1 VRVIIVA
8 TSCVPHRGSN
18 RRHQRPALKP
28 DVKLELVALAE
39 PDRKARR
46 PQQRMRIGDML
57 VAAAVITPAQLQAAL
72 DEQRRS
78 GRKLGQVLI
87 EDGISDEP
95 AIARALAQQL
105 KVPYVDLTLDQ
116 VDAKIARLLPEAQ
129 ARRLRVLPIDQ
140 VDGVLR
146 VGMADPTDLKAHDD
160 AQALLGREIDLVA
173 VTDKRLNAVLDRLY
187 AKSEEISGFAKDLE
201 RELGTSD
208 AASDSTLL
216 AGAAVEDAPVAK
228 LLQSLIEDALR
239 ARASDIHVEPQERK
253 LTVRFRVDGAL
264 VVHLEAETRIAPA
277 VLQRLKLVAGLDIAE
292 RRLPQD
298 GRFVVKVRGQAV
310 DLRISTMPTQ
320 FGEAAVLR
328 LLPQSSSLL
337 GLERL
342 GMPARIL
349 DKVRGFIAEPH
360 GMLVVT
366 GPTGSGKTSTLYAIL
381 AELNKPDTKIVTVE
395 DPVEYRL
402 AGINQVQVHEKI
414 GLSFATVLRS
424 TLRQDPDVV
433 LVGEMR
439 DRDTV
444 ETGLRAA
451 MTGHMVLSTLHT
463 RNASSTP
470 VRLIDMG
477 APLFLVATSL
487 RMVLAQRLVRT
498 ICAGCTGPHD
508 ASPQELAFLRA
519 VMGTESDAVM
529 AVVASAAPLRLGRG
543 CVHCA
548 GSGFLGRRGV
558 YELLDMTND
567 VVHAL
572 HGGDSNRF
580 LVAARREIGTLSL
593 ARHACELALAGM
605 TTVGEAMRT
614 VGRTLEG

>member
-1 VRVIIVA
+1 MAAEQPI
-8 TSCVPHRGSN
+8 
-18 RRHQRPALKP
+18 RRHAVKQDR
-28 DVKLELVALAE
+28 KLELVA
-39 PDRKARR
+39 DVGTSRKAR
-46 PQQRMRIGDML
+46 PLQRLRLGDML

-78 GRKLGQVLI
+78 GRKLGRLLI

-105 KVPYVDLTLDQ
+105 QVPYIELTLDQ
-116 VDAKIARLLPEAQ
+116 VQADIARLLPEAQ
-129 ARRLRVLPIDQ
+129 ARRMRVLPIDE
-140 VDGVLR
+140 VDGMVR
-146 VGMADPTDLKAHDD
+146 IGMADPTDLKAYDD
-160 AQALLGREIDLVA
+160 VQALLGREIDLVV
-173 VTDKRLNAVLDRLY
+173 VTDKRLNAVLDRLH
-187 AKSEEISGFAKDLE
+187 AKSEEISGFAK
-201 RELGTSD
+201 ELGLEIGNSDVAAD
-208 AASDSTLL
+208 AALL

-264 VVHLEAETRIAPA
+264 LVHMEAESRIAPA
-277 VLQRLKLVAGLDIAE
+277 VLQRLKLVSGLDIAE

-320 FGEAAVLR
+320 YGETAVLR
-328 LLPQSSSLL
+328 LLPQSSSILRL
-337 GLERL
+337 DQL
-342 GMPARIL
+342 GMPSRIL
-349 DKVRGFIAEPH
+349 EKVQGFIAEPH

-381 AELNKPDTKIVTVE
+381 SELNTPDTKIVTVE

-402 AGINQVQVHEKI
+402 AGVNQVQVHEKI

-439 DRDTV
+439 DKDTV

-451 MTGHMVLSTLHT
+451 MTGHLVLSTLHT

-498 ICAGCTGPHD
+498 ICPNCTEPQL

-519 VMGTESDAVM
+519 VMGEPIAE
-529 AVVASAAPLRLGRG
+529 VVTRAAPLRRGRG
-543 CVHCA
+543 CAHCA
-548 GSGFLGRRGV
+548 SSGFLGRRGV
-558 YELLDMTND
+558 YEVLDMTND

-572 HGGDSNRF
+572 HSGDSNQF
-580 LVAARREIGTLSL
+580 LEAARREIGTLSL
-593 ARHACELALAGM
+593 ARHACELALAGV

>member
-1 VRVIIVA
+1 
-8 TSCVPHRGSN
+8 
-18 RRHQRPALKP
+18 
-28 DVKLELVALAE
+28 VKNDAQFELVALE
-39 PDRKARR
+39 KASTAASAR
-46 PQQRMRIGDML
+46 PQQRLRLGDML
-57 VAAAVITPAQLQAAL
+57 VAAGVITTAQLQAAL

-78 GRKLGQVLI
+78 GRKLGRVLI

-105 KVPYVDLTLDQ
+105 QVPYIELTLDQ
-116 VDAKIARLLPEAQ
+116 VQPRIARLLPEPQ
-129 ARRLRVLPIDQ
+129 ARRLRVLPIDE
-140 VDGVLR
+140 VSGIVR
-146 VGMADPTDLKAHDD
+146 VGMADPTDLKAYDD
-160 AQALLGREIDLVA
+160 AQRLLGREIDLV
-173 VTDKRLNAVLDRLY
+173 VITEKRLNAALDRLH
-187 AKSEEISGFAKDLE
+187 AKSEEISGFAKELE
-201 RELGTSD
+201 LELEAGDIGADAMLLSAGT
-208 AASDSTLL
+208 
-216 AGAAVEDAPVAK
+216 VEDAPVAK

-239 ARASDIHVEPQERK
+239 ARASDIHVEPQEKK
-253 LTVRFRVDGAL
+253 LTIRFRIDGAL
-264 VVHLEAETRIAPA
+264 VVHMEAESRIAPA
-277 VLQRLKLVAGLDIAE
+277 VLQRLKLVSGLDIAE

-298 GRFVVKVRGQAV
+298 GRFVAKARGQGV

-320 FGEAAVLR
+320 YGESAVMR
-328 LLPQSSSLL
+328 LLPQTNNLL
-337 GLERL
+337 GLDKL
-342 GMPARIL
+342 GMPARIH
-349 DKVRGFIAEPH
+349 DKLRGFIAEPH

-366 GPTGSGKTSTLYAIL
+366 GPTGSGKTSTLYAVL
-381 AELNKPDTKIVTVE
+381 AELNQPDTKIITVE

-402 AGINQVQVHEKI
+402 PGINQVQVHEKI
-414 GLSFATVLRS
+414 GLSFAAVLRS

-498 ICAGCTGPHD
+498 ICPQCAQPQA
-508 ASPQELAFLRA
+508 ASPQEMAFLRS
-519 VMGTESDAVM
+519 VMGDDVA
-529 AVVASAAPLRLGRG
+529 AVVASAAPLRHGRG
-543 CVHCA
+543 CAHCA
-548 GSGFLGRRGV
+548 NSGLLGRRGV
-558 YELLDMTND
+558 YELLDMTEP

-572 HGGDSNRF
+572 HGGDSNQF
-580 LVAARREIGTLSL
+580 LAAARKEIGTLSL
-593 ARHACELALAGM
+593 ARHACELALAGV

>member
-1 VRVIIVA
+1 
-8 TSCVPHRGSN
+8 
-18 RRHQRPALKP
+18 LKP

-39 PDRKARR
+39 PSRKAR

-105 KVPYVDLTLDQ
+105 KVPYIDLTLDQ

-140 VDGVLR
+140 VDGVVR

-187 AKSEEISGFAKDLE
+187 AKSDEISGFAKDLE

-208 AASDSTLL
+208 VASDSTLL

-402 AGINQVQVHEKI
+402 AGVNQVQVHEKI

-498 ICAGCTGPHD
+498 ICTGCTGPHD

-519 VMGTESDAVM
+519 VMGTDSDAVM
-529 AVVASAAPLRLGRG
+529 ALVASAAPLRLGRG

-572 HGGDSNRF
+572 HSGDSNLF
-580 LVAARREIGTLSL
+580 LEAARREIGTLSL
-593 ARHACELALAGM
+593 ARHACELALAGA

>member
-1 VRVIIVA
+1 
-8 TSCVPHRGSN
+8 
-18 RRHQRPALKP
+18 
-28 DVKLELVALAE
+28 
-39 PDRKARR
+39 
-46 PQQRMRIGDML
+46 
-57 VAAAVITPAQLQAAL
+57 
-72 DEQRRS
+72 
-78 GRKLGQVLI
+78 
-87 EDGISDEP
+87 
-95 AIARALAQQL
+95 
-105 KVPYVDLTLDQ
+105 
-116 VDAKIARLLPEAQ
+116 
-129 ARRLRVLPIDQ
+129 
-140 VDGVLR
+140 
-146 VGMADPTDLKAHDD
+146 
-160 AQALLGREIDLVA
+160 
-173 VTDKRLNAVLDRLY
+173 
-187 AKSEEISGFAKDLE
+187 
-201 RELGTSD
+201 
-208 AASDSTLL
+208 
-216 AGAAVEDAPVAK
+216 
-228 LLQSLIEDALR
+228 
-239 ARASDIHVEPQERK
+239 
-253 LTVRFRVDGAL
+253 
-264 VVHLEAETRIAPA
+264 
-277 VLQRLKLVAGLDIAE
+277 
-292 RRLPQD
+292 
-298 GRFVVKVRGQAV
+298 
-310 DLRISTMPTQ
+310 
-320 FGEAAVLR
+320 
-328 LLPQSSSLL
+328 
-337 GLERL
+337 
-342 GMPARIL
+342 MPARIL

-414 GLSFATVLRS
+414 GLTFATVLRS

-498 ICAGCTGPHD
+498 VCPSCTQPHE

-519 VMGTESDAVM
+519 VMGGESDAVV
-529 AVVASAAPLRLGRG
+529 ALVASAAPLRLGKG
-543 CVHCA
+543 CAHCA

-558 YELLDMTND
+558 YELLDMTNE

-572 HGGDSNRF
+572 HGGDSNQF
-580 LVAARREIGTLSL
+580 LEAARREIGTLSL
-593 ARHACELALAGM
+593 ARHACELALAGV